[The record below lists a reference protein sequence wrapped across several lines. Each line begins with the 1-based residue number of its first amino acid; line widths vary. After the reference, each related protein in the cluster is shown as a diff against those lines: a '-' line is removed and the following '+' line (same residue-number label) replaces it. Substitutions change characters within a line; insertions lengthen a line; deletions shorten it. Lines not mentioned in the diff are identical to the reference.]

1 MILSESHVDNAVHA
15 ALEELKKAGVSF
27 DSDEYC
33 IFNERLTEFLTDE
46 CQMDV
51 VESVTFNDLKDDQWM
66 SWMELAREAQID
78 RGDDPE
84 TISSEDTEKEAE
96 HLFGLHDGY
105 LPVSETTSASTA
117 DFDKIA
123 KAYAANFLFDL
134 ESGDRNHD
142 VAKVLPPEGI
152 FDAVILSS
160 SLNIHVNAVGYEL
173 EPYWPFLSE
182 DNALEI
188 LEDARTAIESVL
200 KRLSTGCNAKSVT
213 DASSKDLWLNDDIQF
228 PRLLAEIGATVD
240 ISEQS

>member
-1 MILSESHVDNAVHA
+1 MILSESQVDNAVHA

-33 IFNERLTEFLTDE
+33 IFNKRLTEFLTDE

-66 SWMELAREAQID
+66 SWMELARETQID
-78 RGDDPE
+78 RGYDPE

-96 HLFGLHDGY
+96 RLFGLHDGY

-117 DFDKIA
+117 DIDKIA
-123 KAYAANFLFDL
+123 KAYAANFVFDL
-134 ESGDRNHD
+134 ESGDRNAD
-142 VAKVLPPEGI
+142 VAKVLPPDGI
-152 FDAVILSS
+152 FDAVQLSS
-160 SLNIHVNAVGYEL
+160 SLNIHVNAVEYEL

-188 LEDARTAIESVL
+188 MEDARTAI
-200 KRLSTGCNAKSVT
+200 KS
-213 DASSKDLWLNDDIQF
+213 ALNDFRPGCTTTSHTDKTAKDSHQD
-228 PRLLAEIGATVD
+228 V
-240 ISEQS
+240 ISP